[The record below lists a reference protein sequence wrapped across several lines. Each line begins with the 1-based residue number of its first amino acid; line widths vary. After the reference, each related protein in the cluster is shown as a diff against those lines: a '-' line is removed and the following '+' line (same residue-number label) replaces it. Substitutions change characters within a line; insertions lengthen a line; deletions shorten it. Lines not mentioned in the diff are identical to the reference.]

1 MMPLGRKT
9 YRVFNN
15 GRRNESEMRRDS
27 NLRNSGKSNDFH
39 VVEIL
44 FSHGIV
50 VMQLR
55 SVFLVHEKRPSVIHT
70 RYMDSWMND
79 LVSDAL
85 FCFDDQVDFFILL
98 SNMGSC
104 ADGMARNSVL

>member
-1 MMPLGRKT
+1 M
-9 YRVFNN
+9 
-15 GRRNESEMRRDS
+15 
-27 NLRNSGKSNDFH
+27 
-39 VVEIL
+39 
-44 FSHGIV
+44 
-50 VMQLR
+50 
-55 SVFLVHEKRPSVIHT
+55 

-104 ADGMARNSVL
+104 ADGMAPNSVL